1 MSLPT
6 LCFQMISKINELSI
20 DTLRFQQSVQ
30 QKDGLGATQK
40 DPRIRQW
47 ISTFASANLLL
58 LQEVSLT
65 LND

>member
-1 MSLPT
+1 
-6 LCFQMISKINELSI
+6 MISKINELSI

-30 QKDGLGATQK
+30 QKDGHGSTQK

-47 ISTFASANLLL
+47 ISTFASSNLLL